1 VNFTLE
7 PRKQVTKHDTYA
19 LHSTE
24 FAVITGFS
32 RAMVAKWL
40 DEGMPAECTGNK
52 GAKVTINPSA
62 AMQWL
67 IDKERKR
74 QMPESDLAAERLRLI
89 TEQAVHPT
97 LDNAKTR
104 SELILLWQWQKRGR
118 SLARGRQ
125 VRK

>member
-1 VNFTLE
+1 
-7 PRKQVTKHDTYA
+7 
-19 LHSTE
+19 
-24 FAVITGFS
+24 
-32 RAMVAKWL
+32 MVAKWL

-89 TEQAVHPT
+89 TEQADHPA